1 MQRGLD
7 EEPGLS
13 LSRCWSHDLRLCP
26 HPPLPPELHVML
38 IMMLPGRL
46 EEDGSACFI
55 YVCCPEKTR
64 RRRDEL
70 E

>member
-1 MQRGLD
+1 MLCSVGWMSSQGCV
-7 EEPGLS
+7 S
-13 LSRCWSHDLRLCP
+13 LAAGASHDLRLCA
-26 HPPLPPELHVML
+26 LPPELHVML